1 MCRRAEIFLSL
12 PSQEV
17 FQDKDNLNQ
26 RYHRKR
32 ALYLAHIAHH
42 FSKEKLFG
50 SVKFAYMNS
59 SHLKPILL
67 LRPQGRAFS
76 FLQQRDPCSW

>member
-1 MCRRAEIFLSL
+1 MGALLASAGMQNEFTPSLS
-12 PSQEV
+12 SQEI

-32 ALYLAHIAHH
+32 ALYLAHIAQH

-59 SHLKPILL
+59 NHLKPILL
-67 LRPQGRAFS
+67 LRPQGS
-76 FLQQRDPCSW
+76 T